1 MKELEQIN
9 TSSKDNDNEIYET
22 LNIKTNELAIIFQD
36 LKCQKEN
43 SGLEKKDF
51 FLKNLHY

>member
-9 TSSKDNDNEIYET
+9 SSSKDNDNEIYET
-22 LNIKTNELAIIFQD
+22 LNIKTNELAITLQD

-51 FLKNLHY
+51 F